1 MKVDA
6 YAAVFLRR
14 PVDAPALPQA
24 ELDALQQAHLGYLAG
39 LIEKGLVLV
48 NGPLEG
54 PADENLRGLSIYR
67 TSIEEARRLASEDPS
82 VKAGR
87 LVVEVF
93 TWLMPAGS
101 LGGRPAATFDLE

>member
-1 MKVDA
+1 MKVDV

-14 PVDAPALPQA
+14 PAGAPALPQA
-24 ELDALQQAHLGYLAG
+24 EIDALQRAHLGYLASLVEQG
-39 LIEKGLVLV
+39 HVLV

-54 PADENLRGLSIYR
+54 PTDDNLRGLSVYR
-67 TSIEEARRLASEDPS
+67 TSVEEARRLASEDPS

-93 TWLMPAGS
+93 TWLMPVGS
-101 LGGRPAATFDLE
+101 LGDRPAKTIDLE